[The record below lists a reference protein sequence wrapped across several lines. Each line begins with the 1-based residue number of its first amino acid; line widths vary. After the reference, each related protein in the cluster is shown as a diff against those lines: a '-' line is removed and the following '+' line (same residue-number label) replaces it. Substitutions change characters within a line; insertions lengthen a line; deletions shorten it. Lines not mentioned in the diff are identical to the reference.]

1 MSRLDTGP
9 HMVPGRSELPS
20 YVAVAFLAEG
30 SVVEVR
36 SVSPDDESAVVDLH
50 ARASDES
57 IRRRFFALNR
67 SEATRYAQ
75 HLCRREGGALGLLAV
90 FRGEVIGVVGAEQ
103 DGPDSVEV
111 ALLVDEERH
120 GLGIGTVLLEHL
132 AAWTYGQGIDYFHA
146 EVLTENYP
154 MLRVF
159 RDAGFELAQRHD
171 HDVVTVILDV
181 RPSSR
186 TQQAADRR
194 ERHAE
199 SASVH
204 HLLEPDSVAVVGVS
218 RHRRGVGREILENIV
233 AGGFAG
239 RIVALGQPGLVV
251 AGVEVCQ
258 DIAEFPTGLDLAVV
272 AVPATRVVAT
282 VEALAAREVRT
293 CVIVT
298 SGLGETGE
306 DGRRA
311 EQEVARIARRA
322 GMRLVGPNCFGII
335 SRLRGTRLDAT
346 FGTQHVPSGRLA
358 IGSQSGGVGIAVLA
372 RAHQRSLG
380 LAAFVSLGNKL
391 DISGNDLL
399 AAWEDDPDIGVA
411 ALYLESFGNPAKF
424 VRLATS
430 FGRHKPLLAV
440 FGGTSTAGSRAGA
453 SHTAASVTP
462 RRALDAVFRAAG
474 VVRVSGLA
482 DLVDTAALLAEQPL
496 PGGPRVAIASNAGG
510 IGVLAADAALNSG
523 LEVPMLSPDLQDR
536 IRAGCPGISGTSNP
550 VDLGAGAGPASFAE
564 TVAGLLASDE
574 VDAVVVVVA
583 ATAVAES
590 AEVVSAVD
598 DVVVRGRA
606 ATDLP
611 GKPCLLVVVGND
623 DAATL
628 GAVTPFETVDSAIG
642 SLRHAT
648 TYATW
653 RRSLDNAP
661 GAAPVDDRRPGRER
675 PQWAPPPQ
683 EGWLAPDA
691 AAHLLVDYGLSVVP
705 QEIVSTPEAAVRSA
719 DRLGYPVVV
728 KSADP
733 RQVHKV
739 ERHLVRTSLLDEVA
753 VRQAASSVQE
763 ASPGPLLVQKQL
775 AGPEI
780 ALGIV
785 RDDGFGPL
793 VMVASGGT
801 NLSLWDDQTFLLPPF
816 RDSDVDGA
824 LRSLRTW
831 PLLAG
836 FRGSDPVDVPALVR
850 DVVRLGRLAVD
861 WPQVAELDV
870 NPVIVTTGG
879 AFCVDVKLRWA
890 AEENLPVS

>member
-1 MSRLDTGP
+1 MSGLDLGP
-9 HMVPGRSELPS
+9 QVVPSHSELPP
-20 YVAVAFLAEG
+20 YAGVAFLAEG
-30 SVVEVR
+30 SVVELR
-36 SVSPDDESAVVDLH
+36 SVSPADERAVVDLH

-75 HLCRREGGALGLLAV
+75 HLCRRDGGALGLIAML
-90 FRGEVIGVVGAEQ
+90 RGEVIGVVGAER

-111 ALLVDEERH
+111 ALLVDEPRH

-132 AAWTYGQGIDYFHA
+132 AAWTYGEGIDYFRA
-146 EVLTENYP
+146 EVLTENIP

-159 RDAGFELAQRHD
+159 RDAGFELAQRRD
-171 HDVVTVILDV
+171 HDVVTVLLDV

-186 TQQAADRR
+186 TQEAADRR
-194 ERHAE
+194 ERCAE

-204 HLLEPDSVAVVGVS
+204 HLLEPASVAVVGVS

-239 RIVALGQPGLVV
+239 RIFAVGQPGLSVPGAQGCADV
-251 AGVEVCQ
+251 AELPV
-258 DIAEFPTGLDLAVV
+258 GLDLAVV
-272 AVPATRVVAT
+272 AVPAAQLVPT
-282 VEALAAREVRT
+282 VEALAARGVRT

-298 SGLGETGE
+298 SGLGETGAA
-306 DGRRA
+306 GRRA
-311 EQEVARIARRA
+311 EQEVAQIARGA

-346 FGTQHVPSGRLA
+346 FGTQQVPAGRLA
-358 IGSQSGGVGIAVLA
+358 IGSQSGGVGIALLA
-372 RAHQRSLG
+372 QAHQRALG

-399 AAWEDDPDIGVA
+399 AAWEDDPDIDVA

-430 FGRHKPLLAV
+430 FGRRKPLLAV

-462 RRALDAVFRAAG
+462 KRALDAVFRAAG
-474 VVRVSGLA
+474 VVRVTGLA
-482 DLVDTAALLAEQPL
+482 DLVDTAAMLAEQPL
-496 PGGPRVAIASNAGG
+496 PDGPRVAIASNAGG
-510 IGVLAADAALNSG
+510 IGVLAADAALDSG
-523 LEVPMLSPDLQDR
+523 LEVPVLSADLRDR
-536 IRAGCPGISGTSNP
+536 LVAGCPGISGTSNP
-550 VDLGAGAGPASFAE
+550 VDLGAGAGPQSFAD
-564 TVAGLLASDE
+564 TVGSLLASDE

-590 AEVVSAVD
+590 AEVIALVD
-598 DVVVRGRA
+598 DTVSRSRA
-606 ATDLP
+606 ANADAN
-611 GKPCLLVVVGND
+611 KPCLLVPVGEV
-623 DAATL
+623 AATFR
-628 GAVTPFETVDSAIG
+628 AVTSFETLDSAIA
-642 SLRHAT
+642 SLRHAV

-653 RRSLDNAP
+653 RRSLDDAP
-661 GAAPVDDRRPGRER
+661 AAALIGQLPSARER

-683 EGWLAPDA
+683 PGWLAPDA
-691 AAHLLVDYGLSVVP
+691 SASLLGEYGLSTVP
-705 QEIVSTPEAAVRSA
+705 QEIVSSPRAAARSA

-733 RQVHKV
+733 QQVHKV
-739 ERHLVRTSLLDEVA
+739 ERHLVRTSLFDAVA
-753 VRQAASSVQE
+753 VRQAAASVQDV
-763 ASPGPLLVQKQL
+763 APGPLLVQKQL
-775 AGPEI
+775 AGAEI

-816 RDSDVDGA
+816 RETDIHVA

-836 FRGSDPVDVPALVR
+836 YRGSDPVDVPALVQ
-850 DVVRLGRLAVD
+850 DIARLGQLAVD
-861 WPQVAELDV
+861 WPEVAELDL
-870 NPVIVTTGG
+870 NPVIVTAGG
-879 AFCVDVKLRWA
+879 VYCVDVKLRWA
-890 AEENLPVS
+890 AGADVSVS